1 MLRIYVR
8 KPGQLT
14 GHAYKATKSVLA
26 HPVKLLP
33 YEFVRRGLISENEWL
48 QSEEPIAQRFNI
60 FITERKCDGRK
71 KLARSFKYFTWRL
84 IYENI

>member
-8 KPGQLT
+8 KPGQLI
-14 GHAYKATKSVLA
+14 GHVYKAASSVLA
-26 HPVKLLP
+26 DAVKTLP
-33 YEFVRRGLISENEWL
+33 YEFVRKGLISKDEWA
-48 QSEEPIAQRFNI
+48 QSEEPIVQRFNV

-71 KLARSFKYFTWRL
+71 KLARSFKQFTWRL